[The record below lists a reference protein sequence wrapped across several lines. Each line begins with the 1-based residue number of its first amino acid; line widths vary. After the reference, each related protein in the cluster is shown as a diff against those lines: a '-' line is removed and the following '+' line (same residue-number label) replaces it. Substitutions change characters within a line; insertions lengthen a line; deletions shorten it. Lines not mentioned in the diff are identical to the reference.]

1 MSFEYNGNIT
11 GRKDDSMYYMNE
23 EHQQNLER
31 LSQIFP
37 IEDGRRKAIL
47 YLFAVPSLY
56 RAFQEEFDKQDSPIS
71 IAFSFLDNEIPHVSL
86 SSGETK
92 LVQLAITLYNGET
105 NVKQGGF
112 NLHQALLWWDDEYMK
127 VFYEAICTVRP
138 VLQK

>member
-1 MSFEYNGNIT
+1 MH
-11 GRKDDSMYYMNE
+11 YMNE

-56 RAFQEEFDKQDSPIS
+56 RAFQNKFEDETYDSPIA
-71 IAFSFLDNEIPHVSL
+71 IGFSFLDNEMPHVSL

-105 NVKQGGF
+105 HVKQGGF

-127 VFYEAICTVRP
+127 VFYEAIAIVRP